1 MVKYAVIFIL
11 AATPAFAQS
20 IGGTVTSA
28 SNKQPV
34 TGADVAV
41 LDQARS
47 VVLRAPTSTDG
58 SFSFAVRPGRYF
70 VRVTIIG
77 YKSAESSLVSVADT
91 AVRLTFEL
99 QDSVIPVSGVTAA
112 AAARSRRLESTGL
125 YERMRD
131 GRGAYVMR
139 EEIEKKHADRIS
151 QLVIGRAGLR
161 VQQVSRSSSSG
172 ITRGDLVMRG
182 GMQTSMRSA
191 YCFPRIYLDGILARP
206 STTSAPTL
214 TLDEI
219 AKPEEIEAIEIYRSS
234 SQIPPEFSGAD
245 SSCGVVVVWT
255 RTN

>member
-1 MVKYAVIFIL
+1 MIRYAVIFVL
-11 AATPAFAQS
+11 ATTPAFGQS
-20 IGGTVTSA
+20 IGGMVTSA
-28 SNKQPV
+28 GSKQALG
-34 TGADVAV
+34 GADVAV

-47 VVLRAPTSTDG
+47 LVLRAATASDG
-58 SFSFAVRPGRYF
+58 SFSFAVRPGRYL
-70 VRVTIIG
+70 VRVILIG
-77 YKSAESSLVSVADT
+77 YKSAESSLLSVTD
-91 AVRLTFEL
+91 AVVRVNFEL
-99 QDSVIPVSGVTAA
+99 QDSVIAVSGVTAA
-112 AAARSRRLESTGL
+112 AAPRSRRLESTGL

-131 GRGAYVMR
+131 GRGAYIMR

-161 VQQVSRSSSSG
+161 VQQVTRGASSG

-191 YCFPRIYLDGILARP
+191 YCFPRIYLDGVLARA
-206 STTSAPTL
+206 SSTSAPTL

>member
-1 MVKYAVIFIL
+1 
-11 AATPAFAQS
+11 
-20 IGGTVTSA
+20 
-28 SNKQPV
+28 
-34 TGADVAV
+34 
-41 LDQARS
+41 
-47 VVLRAPTSTDG
+47 
-58 SFSFAVRPGRYF
+58 
-70 VRVTIIG
+70 
-77 YKSAESSLVSVADT
+77 
-91 AVRLTFEL
+91 
-99 QDSVIPVSGVTAA
+99 
-112 AAARSRRLESTGL
+112 
-125 YERMRD
+125 
-131 GRGAYVMR
+131 GAYIMR

-161 VQQVSRSSSSG
+161 VQQVARGPSSG

-191 YCFPRIYLDGILARP
+191 YCFPRIYLDGVLARP
-206 STTSAPTL
+206 SSTSAPTL